1 MTRFLLHLLKKL
13 VFEHPCTTFYAA
25 CGNER
30 LRRVGSLPLFP
41 LRSSNAVDATLFLS
55 SFFVLPGVLIFYSVH
70 KRIHVSPILIPLEP
84 EVAMRST
91 RSVTAHLMSQ
101 FLLVPRHEALLCDL
115 FCGEMVSISLALTN
129 FDLLSFRLLPALLL
143 LFVVDL
149 GQQV

>member
-25 CGNER
+25 CRNER

-41 LRSSNAVDATLFLS
+41 LRGSNAVDATLFLS
-55 SFFVLPGVLIFYSVH
+55 SFFVLRGVLIFYSVH
-70 KRIHVSPILIPLEP
+70 KRIHVSPILIPP
-84 EVAMRST
+84 QPKVAMRST
-91 RSVTAHLMSQ
+91 CSVTAHLMSQ
-101 FLLVPRHEALLCDL
+101 FLLISRHEALLYNL
-115 FCGEMVSISLALTN
+115 FCGEMVSISLALTT
-129 FDLLSFRLLPALLL
+129 FDLISFSLLLALL